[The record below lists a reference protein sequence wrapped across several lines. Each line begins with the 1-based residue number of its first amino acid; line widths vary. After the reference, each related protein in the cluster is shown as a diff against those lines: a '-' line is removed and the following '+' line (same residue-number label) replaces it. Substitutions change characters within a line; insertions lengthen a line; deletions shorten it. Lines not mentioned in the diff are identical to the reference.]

1 MHTETHNDRL
11 SKIFLLV
18 LVIAISAIFFGM
30 IRSFLVTILLAAIFA
45 GMAQP
50 LYLRFAGWFR
60 GRRGLA
66 SAATLLVLLF
76 LVFVPFLLFLG
87 IVAAQAVSV
96 SGKITPWIT
105 DQVSHPDRWVQYLE
119 DLPFYDKIEPYRE
132 EILRK
137 AGALVGGISEFLINS
152 LSSATRGT
160 VAFFFQLFVMLYA
173 MFWFLMDGGAV
184 LRKILYYMPLKHE
197 DEMRMLDRFTSVTR
211 ATLKGSLVIGI
222 VQGGLAGLAFAVVGI
237 DSALFWGTLMAVLS
251 IIPGIGT
258 GLVWLPAA
266 IILIAGGH
274 VAKGIGLAVWCALV
288 VGSVD
293 NVLRPSLVGKDTK
306 MHDLLIFFGT
316 LGGILLFGVPGFIIG
331 PIVAALFITVW
342 DIYGIVFRESL
353 PAVGSLG
360 GAPAPVVSSTD
371 PEGGGDRE
379 VTDSASVKPSD

>member
-1 MHTETHNDRL
+1 MHTEAHNDRL
-11 SKIFLLV
+11 SKLFLIILV
-18 LVIAISAIFFGM
+18 VAISAIFFGM
-30 IRSFLVTILLAAIFA
+30 IRSFLMTILLSAIFA
-45 GMAQP
+45 GMAHP
-50 LYLRFAGWFR
+50 LYLRIEGWFR

-66 SAATLLVLLF
+66 SATTLLILLVV
-76 LVFVPFLLFLG
+76 VFVPFLLFLG

-96 SGKITPWIT
+96 SGKITPWISE
-105 DQVSHPDRWVQYLE
+105 QISQPDRLVQYLE

-132 EILRK
+132 QILNK
-137 AGALVGGISEFLINS
+137 AGALLGGISEFLINS

-184 LRKILYYMPLKHE
+184 LRKIMYYMPLKHE

-266 IILIAGGH
+266 VILIAGGH
-274 VAKGIGLAVWCALV
+274 TAKGIGLVVWCALV

-293 NVLRPSLVGKDTK
+293 NVLRPWLVGKDTK

-331 PIVAALFITVW
+331 PIVAALFVTVW
-342 DIYGIVFRESL
+342 DIYGVVFRESL
-353 PAVGSLG
+353 PAVGSLETVTPPSIPDG
-360 GAPAPVVSSTD
+360 DGDS
-371 PEGGGDRE
+371 EG
-379 VTDSASVKPSD
+379 DS